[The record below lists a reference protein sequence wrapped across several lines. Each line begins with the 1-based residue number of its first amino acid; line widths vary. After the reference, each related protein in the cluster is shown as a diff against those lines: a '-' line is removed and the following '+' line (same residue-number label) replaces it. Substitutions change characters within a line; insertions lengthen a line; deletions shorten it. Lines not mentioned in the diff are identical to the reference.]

1 MNICP
6 NNNKIFDNFLFNS
19 GLIDK
24 NLNDVEKAYQR
35 RRVYYTIC
43 ITLRLFLAGLLL
55 QLKDK
60 KWLPYITA
68 VISLYAVISLLFF
81 RKQDNQW
88 WSNNFQLWIG
98 ILMLISSILLIF
110 NKNIIPTYT
119 LSLIFFISIFG
130 GVFQSLLIQS
140 C

>member
-1 MNICP
+1 MKNCP
-6 NNNKIFDNFLFNS
+6 NNNNIFDPMLFES

-24 NLNDVEKAYQR
+24 NLSDIDKAYQR

-43 ITLRLFLAGLLL
+43 ILLRLAIAGLVL

-60 KWLPYITA
+60 YFMPYI
-68 VISLYAVISLLFF
+68 VGIISIYPIISLGFY

-88 WSNNFQLWIG
+88 WSNKFQLVIA
-98 ILMLISSILLIF
+98 IALFISCLLLIL
-110 NKNIIPTYT
+110 KVQLPTYVPA
-119 LSLIFFISIFG
+119 LILFISVLG
-130 GVFQSLLIQS
+130 GVFQSLLIPS